1 MEIQGVLDIVKAF
14 FDAILRVFEALG
26 LIKKE
31 EAEGD
36 ETVTK

>member
-1 MEIQGVLDIVKAF
+1 MEIQSVLDIVKAF
-14 FDAILRVFEALG
+14 FDAILKVFEALG

-36 ETVTK
+36 VTVTE